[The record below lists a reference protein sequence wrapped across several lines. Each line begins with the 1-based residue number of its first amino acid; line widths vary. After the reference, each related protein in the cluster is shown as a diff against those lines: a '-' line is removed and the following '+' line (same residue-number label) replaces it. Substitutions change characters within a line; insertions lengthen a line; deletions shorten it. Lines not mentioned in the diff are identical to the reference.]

1 MEDHKSSAV
10 SRSIVEKNLISL
22 ISPMASSPVD
32 RMSGAS
38 TPTLLAM
45 SSFAT
50 NRLHE
55 ELSGLKRWR
64 QMYDSAMNEKVCIK
78 SFSINLIKIHCRM
91 KNYKNFS

>member
-1 MEDHKSSAV
+1 MS
-10 SRSIVEKNLISL
+10 
-22 ISPMASSPVD
+22 SSPVD

-55 ELSGLKRWR
+55 ELNGLKRWR
-64 QMYDSAMNEKVCIK
+64 QMYDSAMNEKV
-78 SFSINLIKIHCRM
+78 RE
-91 KNYKNFS
+91 NFLFYSRWN

>member
-1 MEDHKSSAV
+1 MS
-10 SRSIVEKNLISL
+10 
-22 ISPMASSPVD
+22 SSPID

-45 SSFAT
+45 SSFST

-64 QMYDSAMNEKVCIK
+64 QMYDSAMNEKVRC
-78 SFSINLIKIHCRM
+78 SPSSLLLI
-91 KNYKNFS
+91 

>member
-1 MEDHKSSAV
+1 MS
-10 SRSIVEKNLISL
+10 
-22 ISPMASSPVD
+22 SSPVD

-64 QMYDSAMNEKVCIK
+64 QMYDSAMNEKVRSSFILNSTIK
-78 SFSINLIKIHCRM
+78 TFSE
-91 KNYKNFS
+91 

>member
-1 MEDHKSSAV
+1 M
-10 SRSIVEKNLISL
+10 ISL
-22 ISPMASSPVD
+22 ITKMSSSSVD

-55 ELSGLKRWR
+55 ELTGLKRWR
-64 QMYDSAMNEKVCIK
+64 QMYDSAMNEKVRDHFLFHSLC
-78 SFSINLIKIHCRM
+78 N
-91 KNYKNFS
+91 

>member
-1 MEDHKSSAV
+1 MS
-10 SRSIVEKNLISL
+10 
-22 ISPMASSPVD
+22 SSPID

-45 SSFAT
+45 SSFST

-64 QMYDSAMNEKVCIK
+64 QMYDSAMNEKVSLSLY
-78 SFSINLIKIHCRM
+78 SFL
-91 KNYKNFS
+91 FSY